1 MIPLRECFYKFFNK
15 FLISLK
21 AAGPTQLAAD
31 QITKL
36 HSELEIVS
44 VNMSIMGEMLTE
56 LKPGQ
61 EDPDDYQLLNDLTAT
76 CK

>member
-1 MIPLRECFYKFFNK
+1 M
-15 FLISLK
+15 LK
-21 AAGPTQLAAD
+21 SAGPTQLSPE
-31 QITKL
+31 QIAKL

-61 EDPDDYQLLNDLTAT
+61 ENPDDYQLLIDLTAT